1 MKEAW
6 PLLAKGG
13 DFEIL
18 KAWKQVLTTSE
29 REFHKQRV
37 IKIVGDFVHVSKD
50 GSVVGNCFKP
60 LSKPKEKEKFD
71 ISDEEL
77 DKFLSEVD
85 WSKIDKEVQQRTIAE
100 QFGVSNSTFTNCSF
114 NISFAGNK

>member
-1 MKEAW
+1 MW
-6 PLLAKGG
+6 LV
-13 DFEIL
+13 D
-18 KAWKQVLTTSE
+18 
-29 REFHKQRV
+29 
-37 IKIVGDFVHVSKD
+37 
-50 GSVVGNCFKP
+50 NCFKP
-60 LSKPKEKEKFD
+60 PSKPKGDEKFD

-100 QFGVSNSTFTNCSF
+100 QFALSNSTFTNCSF